1 MENDVEI
8 RIVAAQPADAND
20 LIALLNKLE
29 TESDFFELNVDLHKI
44 DAEEL
49 QQQIYQIQVSG
60 SNLILLAVAGEK
72 LIGIT
77 TVTEV
82 KPGVGE
88 LGIAVLAD
96 YQRMGLGT
104 LLLDSIIEWQQQ
116 DSKLDN
122 LLLEVLT
129 ANKPAQK
136 LYEKMGFKTI
146 SETKNSIKMSLN

>member
-122 LLLEVLT
+122 LILEVLT

-136 LYEKMGFKTI
+136 LYEKMGFKPI